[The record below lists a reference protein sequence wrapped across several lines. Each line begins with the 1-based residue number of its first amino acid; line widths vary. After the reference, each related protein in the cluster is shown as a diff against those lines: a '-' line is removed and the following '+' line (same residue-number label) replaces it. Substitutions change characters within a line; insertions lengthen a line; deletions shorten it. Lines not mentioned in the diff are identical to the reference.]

1 MSANDILT
9 YQLCIDQGNSNT
21 KIAVFEA
28 NKLIEFKIFK
38 DLTIGGLND
47 ILQQFPVTA
56 CIISSVTDQNNEL
69 IHFLKQR
76 IRSFIVL
83 DHKTLVPFENRYTTP
98 ETLGKDRIAAIAGA
112 IYLKPDT
119 DMIVIDAGTAITY
132 DFVDAKGVFHG
143 GNIAPGLEMRLRSLN
158 EFTKKLPLVEAE
170 TDVPFL
176 GTDTKTAIL
185 SGVINGIIFEI
196 NGYFDRLK
204 FKYPELSIYL
214 TGGSTFYF
222 YSKLKNPI
230 FAEKYLVLIGLNRIL
245 QFNVQ
250 K

>member
-1 MSANDILT
+1 MSANEVLT

-28 NKLIEFKIFK
+28 NNLVEFKIYK
-38 DLTIGGLND
+38 DLTISGLKD
-47 ILQQFPVTA
+47 ILHRFPVTA
-56 CIISSVTDQNNEL
+56 CIFSSVTDQNSEL
-69 IHFLKQR
+69 IQFLKQQ
-76 IRSFIVL
+76 IPGFIVL
-83 DHKTLVPFENRYTTP
+83 DDKTLVPFKSRYTTP
-98 ETLGKDRIAAIAGA
+98 GTLGKDRIAAIAGA
-112 IYLKPDT
+112 IYLKPGADLL
-119 DMIVIDAGTAITY
+119 VIDAGTAITY
-132 DFVDAKGVFHG
+132 DFVDADGVFHG
-143 GNIAPGLEMRLRSLN
+143 GNIAPGLEMRLRALN
-158 EFTKKLPLVEAE
+158 EFTRKLPLVELE
-170 TDVPFL
+170 TDVPLL

-185 SGVINGIIFEI
+185 SGVVNGIIFEI
-196 NGYFDRLK
+196 NGYFDNLK

-222 YSKLKNPI
+222 YTKLKNPI